1 MENIISKEQLNT
13 ARGDVRLFSAR
24 LNESRVAL
32 ERRAYSYEVTVFLS
46 HYHGEGVV
54 LENVIS
60 ELRRLGVSVYVDWN
74 DSGMPANTSGFTAMR
89 IKEKIRSSKKFILLA
104 TEAAIASK
112 WCNWELGF
120 GDACRFP
127 TDIAIMPIKESR
139 NQMFSGNEYLQIY
152 PIITN
157 EYQYSIGNYYVE
169 FRGNKITLAEWL
181 KK

>member
-13 ARGDVRLFSAR
+13 ARGDARLFSAL

-60 ELRRLGVSVYVDWN
+60 
-74 DSGMPANTSGFTAMR
+74 TAMR

-139 NQMFSGNEYLQIY
+139 NQMFSGSEYLQIY